1 MSNEVKV
8 SLYFYNIMILYLLPL
23 LLFLSLSKIIVLDGF
38 SNSPYFGEQ
47 EIVDN
52 ITDWI
57 DLSNN
62 NITSSGERY
71 TDIISVDYF
80 SDGKNFNATLWLLF
94 PFKEV
99 PFMKEVDYG
108 MFIDADFNS
117 KTGFGGIDY
126 KVEIQWNN
134 ETQHWDKVIETWSR
148 YGGYRT
154 IEKIINYTNFYEK
167 GLQYVTISADL
178 QKILYPEKYK
188 VLFYAD
194 FRKSDDTLISD
205 YTRWIAV
212 PPLELGISTIP
223 SSIELSKGIS
233 DTIEVKINSTEGY
246 APTVN
251 LTIENKPLETFFRFH
266 FNELT
271 LPSYGIATT
280 PITITPTNDAPL
292 GPHTFYITA
301 KSSFPSD
308 ELITVQG
315 VHSIPPE
322 NVIKRSVVSLKINPE
337 PDIFDN
343 IKMSWD
349 KIGGFTQFIY
359 GVFAGVSPWIFQLIK
374 KLWNKNNNNTN

>member
-1 MSNEVKV
+1 M
-8 SLYFYNIMILYLLPL
+8 YFYNIIIYVIPISFI
-23 LLFLSLSKIIVLDGF
+23 LLFLPKVIIVDAF
-38 SNSPYFGEQ
+38 SNSPYFAEQ

-57 DLSNN
+57 DNSINK
-62 NITSSGERY
+62 ITSVGERY

-80 SDGKNFNATLWLLF
+80 SIGKTLNATLWLLF
-94 PFKEV
+94 PFKEI
-99 PFMKEVDYG
+99 PSMIEVDYG

-134 ETQHWDKVIETWSR
+134 ETKKWNKIIERWSR

-154 IEKIINYTNFYEK
+154 IENMSNYTNFYEK

-178 QKILYPEKYK
+178 QKILYPQKYK

-194 FRKSDDTLISD
+194 FRKNDGTLISD

-212 PPLELGISTIP
+212 PPLELGISTSP
-223 SSIELSKGIS
+223 SSIELSRGVS
-233 DTIEVKINSTEGY
+233 DTIEVRINSTEGY
-246 APTVN
+246 SPAVS
-251 LTIENKPLETFFRFH
+251 LAIENKPSETFFKFH

-280 PITITPTNDAPL
+280 PITITPSKDALL

-315 VHSIPPE
+315 IHSIPPE
-322 NVIKRSVVSLKINPE
+322 NVIKRSIVSLKINPE
-337 PDIFDN
+337 PDIFDI
-343 IKMSWD
+343 IKTSWG
-349 KIGGFTQFIY
+349 KIGDFTQFIY
-359 GVFAGVSPWIFQLIK
+359 GIFAGITPWIYQLIRK
-374 KLWNKNNNNTN
+374 VWNKNNNTK